1 MNRETEPRYGSQNR
15 GVYFLYLALTTTQ
28 VVGGGILLYRGADR
42 AWNDWDLWVHLWT
55 NLSYIAITAAA
66 VSICV
71 TELGGYIV
79 ILAKDFERWLKR
91 KREEQQ
97 RKRDEE
103 QERRDE
109 RVRQEVYQLVSDWND
124 RRLEAQRRGE
134 PFDEPPPGVDSPDSH

>member
-1 MNRETEPRYGSQNR
+1 MNRETEAGFGNRNR
-15 GVYFLYLALTTTQ
+15 GVHFLYLALTATQ
-28 VVGGGILLYRGADR
+28 MLGGGIVLYREADR

-79 ILAKDFERWLKR
+79 VLAKDFERWLKR

-97 RKRDEE
+97 
-103 QERRDE
+103 ERHDE
-109 RVRQEVYQLVSDWND
+109 RVRQKVYEEVYQLVSEWND

-134 PFDEPPPGVDSPDSH
+134 PFDEPPPGVNSADSR

>member
-1 MNRETEPRYGSQNR
+1 MNRETEPRYGNQNR
-15 GVYFLYLALTTTQ
+15 GIHFLYLALTATQ
-28 VVGGGILLYRGADR
+28 MLGGGIVLYRGSGR

-79 ILAKDFERWLKR
+79 ILAKDFERWLKK
-91 KREEQQ
+91 KRQEQQ
-97 RKRDEE
+97 
-103 QERRDE
+103 ERHDE
-109 RVRQEVYQLVSDWND
+109 RVRQEVYQLVSEWNE

-134 PFDEPPPGVDSPDSH
+134 PFDEPPPGVNSADSR

>member
-1 MNRETEPRYGSQNR
+1 MNRETEPGYGNQNR
-15 GVYFLYLALTTTQ
+15 GVHFLYLALTATQ
-28 VVGGGILLYRGADR
+28 MVGGGILLYRGADR
-42 AWNDWDLWVHLWT
+42 AWNDWDLWLHLWT

-79 ILAKDFERWLKR
+79 ILAKDFERWLKK
-91 KREEQQ
+91 KRQEQQ
-97 RKRDEE
+97 
-103 QERRDE
+103 ERHDE
-109 RVRQEVYQLVSDWND
+109 RVRQEVYKLVSDWND

>member
-1 MNRETEPRYGSQNR
+1 M
-15 GVYFLYLALTTTQ
+15 
-28 VVGGGILLYRGADR
+28 VGGGILLYRGADR

-79 ILAKDFERWLKR
+79 ILAKDFERWLKK
-91 KREEQQ
+91 KRQEQQ
-97 RKRDEE
+97 
-103 QERRDE
+103 ERHDE
-109 RVRQEVYQLVSDWND
+109 RVRQEVYNEVYQLVSDWND

>member
-1 MNRETEPRYGSQNR
+1 M
-15 GVYFLYLALTTTQ
+15 LC
-28 VVGGGILLYRGADR
+28 GGLVLYRSTDR

-79 ILAKDFERWLKR
+79 VLAKDFERWLKG
-91 KREEQQ
+91 KRREQ
-97 RKRDEE
+97 

-109 RVRQEVYQLVSDWND
+109 RVRQEVYELVSEWND
-124 RRLEAQRRGE
+124 RRLAAEQRGE
-134 PFDEPPPGVDSPDSH
+134 PFDEPPPGVNSAASV